1 MPPRIDQAAFEL
13 LGNIIAP
20 PPPPPAR
27 SGDDKPWA
35 PKLTP
40 KQQEAFDSAARFILC
55 HGEKGSGKTFGLIH
69 KLVRHC
75 YENQN
80 ALALILV
87 KERSMATKGGAWD
100 KLVNQV
106 LPCWRDGNRD
116 REGNLLDS
124 GLGLQ
129 FSRVHFD
136 QQHHEFIWIENMH
149 GGWSMATL
157 VSEQHAHQLRD
168 TIRGYEPSF
177 VLVDELTSCK
187 SDEYLVAV
195 GAQVGRRPIG
205 GGLQQYT
212 AACNPEGPS
221 HWVHKK
227 WFVEPYDEETD
238 TWDLDYHQIHVPIED
253 NKVNLPNGYIENLA
267 KLYKGD
273 PIEHARMMRGEWID
287 RPSGDAMFRDVWSPY
302 IHVKPEPNSP
312 ESILPT
318 PGYPIIIGMDPGASY
333 NAFIF
338 LQQVLMRWIAFD
350 EVVTVRKRIPYA
362 KLIPVFLRRVAFWV
376 NTPEMKG
383 TRIAYVSDSS
393 AFNQFRS
400 NNGSYDVLEMQR
412 IADLHTPSL
421 GLKPMRLIQAPKFNG
436 SVPTR
441 TRLVM
446 DALASDQ
453 LVVSARCRAVIAMFE
468 GIESQKQVA
477 GGFNPEISLTPKRS
491 DHIHVFDAMSY
502 PILTGGVQPGLLAK
516 PSEDAKT
523 EIVRAG
529 RG

>member
-1 MPPRIDQAAFEL
+1 MPPRIDKAAFEA

-20 PPPPPAR
+20 PPPKKKNR
-27 SGDDKPWA
+27 GDDKPWS
-35 PKLTP
+35 PRLSP

-55 HGEKGSGKTFGLIH
+55 DGEKGSGKTYGLIH

-116 REGNLLDS
+116 REGNLIDD
-124 GLGLQ
+124 GLGLE
-129 FSRVHFD
+129 FSNVRYD
-136 QQHHEFIWIENMH
+136 QQHHEYIWIENMH
-149 GGWSMATL
+149 GGWSMVTL
-157 VSEQHAHQLRD
+157 LSEPHAHQLRE

-187 SDEYLVAV
+187 SEEYLTAVA
-195 GAQVGRRPIG
+195 AQIGRRPIG
-205 GGLQQYT
+205 GGIQQYT

-227 WFVEPYDEETD
+227 WFVEPFSEETGK
-238 TWDLDYHQIHVPIED
+238 WDPDYHRIHVPIED
-253 NKVNLPNGYIENLA
+253 NRPNLPDGYVENLE

-287 RPSGDAMFRDVWSPY
+287 RPSGEAIFRDVWSPI
-302 IHVKPEPNSP
+302 IHIRPEPHSL

-318 PGYPIIIGMDPGASY
+318 PGYPVIVGMDPGAAY

-338 LQQVLMRWIAFD
+338 MQCIMMRWVIFD
-350 EVVTVRKRIPYA
+350 EVVTIRRRIPYT
-362 KLIPVFLRRVAFWV
+362 KLVPIFLRRLAWWLSP
-376 NTPEMKG
+376 PEMTG
-383 TRIAYVSDSS
+383 TRVAYISDSS
-393 AFNQFRS
+393 AFNQFRAAG
-400 NNGSYDVLEMQR
+400 GSYDVLEFQR
-412 IADLHTPSL
+412 IADLHTPQL
-421 GLKPMRLIQAPKFNG
+421 GLSPMRVMQAPKFNG

-441 TRLVM
+441 TRLMM
-446 DALASDQ
+446 DALASEQ
-453 LVVSARCRAVIAMFE
+453 LIVSARCKAVIAMFE
-468 GIESQKQVA
+468 NLESQKQDP
-477 GGFNPEISLTPKRS
+477 GKFSPELSLTPKRS
-491 DHIHVFDAMSY
+491 DHIHVFDATSY
-502 PILTGGVQPGLLAK
+502 PILTQAVSPQLLSA
-516 PSEDAKT
+516 PAAQSTT
-523 EIVRAG
+523 EIIRIG
-529 RG
+529 S